1 MTMAPAV
8 PSVQSVPRFVGE
20 GRIVRWDRPVPR
32 PGPGELL
39 LAVRANA
46 LCGTDR
52 AQLTQGSDV
61 TPGHEAAGE
70 VVAAGSGT
78 SASHGTL
85 GVVYLMDF
93 CGSCRGCA
101 EGATNRCSA
110 KRADMGFTHDGAL
123 GRYELVHETNFFP
136 VGTDVA
142 ADEATLLL
150 DVMGTTAHALRRAQ
164 AVRPRIESLAIAGA
178 GPVGLGMVAMA
189 RLTLGPDVPIVIA
202 DVVPYRLEL
211 AERLG
216 ARAVRL
222 PAELPQIDVA
232 IDTAGRSASRRMLLD
247 ALATGGVL
255 VCVGHGEGLDL
266 EVSTDLI
273 APERA
278 VIGSEYFRY
287 DQLAANL
294 ELLRENRSYLGQI
307 ITHRFGIEELEA
319 AYRVFLGGESGKV
332 VVTQ

>member
-1 MTMAPAV
+1 
-8 PSVQSVPRFVGE
+8 
-20 GRIVRWDRPVPR
+20 
-32 PGPGELL
+32 
-39 LAVRANA
+39 
-46 LCGTDR
+46 
-52 AQLTQGSDV
+52 
-61 TPGHEAAGE
+61 
-70 VVAAGSGT
+70 
-78 SASHGTL
+78 
-85 GVVYLMDF
+85 
-93 CGSCRGCA
+93 
-101 EGATNRCSA
+101 
-110 KRADMGFTHDGAL
+110 
-123 GRYELVHETNFFP
+123 
-136 VGTDVA
+136 
-142 ADEATLLL
+142 
-150 DVMGTTAHALRRAQ
+150 LRRAQ

-211 AERLG
+211 AEHLG

-222 PAELPQIDVA
+222 PAELPQVDVA